1 MPCPAWAFG
10 STGGPPAPAWPS
22 RILPR
27 TSSAGR
33 SSRCAAE
40 DSDSGGAWTWPWG
53 PQEPGPPDR
62 GKSRGLS
69 GREKSRPPAT
79 PRPAVK
85 SGPARK
91 AIPVNSAAYSSPCD
105 DNPKDRS
112 IIPVF
117 PPQYK
122 ENHRNSKGFQAE
134 TSGAGAFAPAPDS
147 AGLIISPSPWR
158 RSPQRSSPASSRCP
172 RPSQSGWRP

>member
-1 MPCPAWAFG
+1 MPCLGFRKYRG
-10 STGGPPAPAWPS
+10 STGTGLAQPNPATN
-22 RILPR
+22 II
-27 TSSAGR
+27 
-33 SSRCAAE
+33 
-40 DSDSGGAWTWPWG
+40 
-53 PQEPGPPDR
+53 
-62 GKSRGLS
+62 
-69 GREKSRPPAT
+69 SRPIQSMCRRGFRLRRCMDLAVGSPRARAARPWQVSWTVRQT

-172 RPSQSGWRP
+172 RR